1 MAAPAAIGVGKLIYT
16 GAKVAGQFILR
27 GRGRGFSAGTYLFIG
42 RIIGREVAKQIARTV
57 WKYRKAILIA
67 AGIWSTGRGL
77 TGASTAYLEER
88 IKNIGAD
95 AGRKV
100 TQELLK
106 RGFSLQGASSVG
118 LAVDAYI
125 QSNYSI
131 RSLVTTH
138 FRYLRDNDMMS
149 FEMKVMT
156 DITGVTIRGLESIA
170 LYIDRL
176 TRPIDEA
183 LHNLWRITG
192 IGSPAVRIGNWTV
205 DKLLDV
211 EYKLP
216 GINADQTAKVFERG
230 AAEFLRGV
238 GIGVAPTREFFAGTP
253 IRALAGVAQRDPRLR
268 GAMERARNIIDTRYG
283 VTVQNIAGK
292 VHGLNLVKNRMIARV
307 TNFTP
312 SQILTW
318 ARQNLRIDEAR
329 IKRIADRFGAFRAGV
344 RMTNEVKIA
353 LVDSLFN
360 AAIFRFR
367 NDAKKKLREDKQKGL
382 EELDNQIKAEKDPNT
397 KSALVRARNAFSLAA
412 DTAFKGSVGGGDG
425 GNIRFKNR
433 AERNL
438 HNKRVR
444 NLRSTLP
451 KYRVLMRQQTPVT
464 TGRARRSWDTTI
476 VVGVIGSTDNS
487 NLWATAVS
495 RRYPRSSRTVNYGV
509 QFRSDIIY
517 MGYINSGNVFG
528 IKHEEIGKRTR
539 VRIGFVER
547 GLGKV
552 QGELQQ
558 II

>member
-1 MAAPAAIGVGKLIYT
+1 MA
-16 GAKVAGQFILR
+16 
-27 GRGRGFSAGTYLFIG
+27 
-42 RIIGREVAKQIARTV
+42 
-57 WKYRKAILIA
+57 
-67 AGIWSTGRGL
+67 
-77 TGASTAYLEER
+77 
-88 IKNIGAD
+88 
-95 AGRKV
+95 
-100 TQELLK
+100 
-106 RGFSLQGASSVG
+106 
-118 LAVDAYI
+118 
-125 QSNYSI
+125 
-131 RSLVTTH
+131 
-138 FRYLRDNDMMS
+138 
-149 FEMKVMT
+149 
-156 DITGVTIRGLESIA
+156 
-170 LYIDRL
+170 
-176 TRPIDEA
+176 
-183 LHNLWRITG
+183 
-192 IGSPAVRIGNWTV
+192 
-205 DKLLDV
+205 
-211 EYKLP
+211 
-216 GINADQTAKVFERG
+216 
-230 AAEFLRGV
+230 
-238 GIGVAPTREFFAGTP
+238 
-253 IRALAGVAQRDPRLR
+253 
-268 GAMERARNIIDTRYG
+268 
-283 VTVQNIAGK
+283 
-292 VHGLNLVKNRMIARV
+292 
-307 TNFTP
+307 
-312 SQILTW
+312 
-318 ARQNLRIDEAR
+318 
-329 IKRIADRFGAFRAGV
+329 
-344 RMTNEVKIA
+344 NEVKIA